1 MPENNNLPLPED
13 RIIYFT
19 RQFDQASIADI
30 TRRII
35 SINKSDAKLKKLY
48 KISGLKY
55 KPQPIKIFIDSYGG
69 QVYQCF
75 GLLSVMK
82 ASKTEIHTIVT
93 GAAMSCG
100 FMMLISGHK
109 RYAYSLSTP
118 LYHQVSSVAWGKL
131 KDMEED
137 VQETKRLQKIIE
149 DITYER
155 TNITRKRLKEVFKGK
170 KDWFMSADEALRL
183 GVVDEILTDIPV

>member
-19 RQFDQASIADI
+19 KQFDQASIADI

>member
-1 MPENNNLPLPED
+1 
-13 RIIYFT
+13 
-19 RQFDQASIADI
+19 
-30 TRRII
+30 
-35 SINKSDAKLKKLY
+35 
-48 KISGLKY
+48 
-55 KPQPIKIFIDSYGG
+55 IFIDSYGG

>member
-1 MPENNNLPLPED
+1 MPDNNNLPLPED
-13 RIIYFT
+13 RIIHFT
-19 RQFDQASIADI
+19 KQFDQASIADI
-30 TRRII
+30 TRKII
-35 SINKSDAKLKKLY
+35 SINKSDRKIKKLY
-48 KISGLKY
+48 KIAGLKY

-109 RYAYSLSTP
+109 RFAYPLSTP

-137 VQETKRLQKIIE
+137 VEETKRLQKMIVLQL
-149 DITYER
+149 Y
-155 TNITRKRLKEVFKGK
+155 LKF
-170 KDWFMSADEALRL
+170 
-183 GVVDEILTDIPV
+183 PVLLY